1 MVDGKPSAMQ
11 STVQTEQHC
20 QVQIVQST
28 GLGQVWGRS
37 RGPGQ
42 EWSGQA
48 SHVLIAVG
56 KSHPRSSGPL
66 PPVKDDPMTTVK
78 NAGAKR
84 RGFFRLAQTS
94 RRREERGS
102 PSGLVSCRLPASQA
116 MFGTGLRM
124 RSEVDQQ
131 SRRRRH
137 DFCLPAEVHSIHL
150 DLEMT

>member
-28 GLGQVWGRS
+28 RLGQVWGRS

-66 PPVKDDPMTTVK
+66 PPVTDDPMTTVK

-94 RRREERGS
+94 RRREERARPLVWS
-102 PSGLVSCRLPASQA
+102 PAVSPHRRPCSVQDSACAPRLTSSLVVAATISVYRP
-116 MFGTGLRM
+116 
-124 RSEVDQQ
+124 RSTR
-131 SRRRRH
+131 STWT
-137 DFCLPAEVHSIHL
+137 LK
-150 DLEMT
+150 